1 MLMNLDRL
9 TTEGRNPD
17 TMDID
22 TLDTI
27 DILRKINDED
37 KKVAF
42 AVEEELPSI
51 AKAVDIIVES
61 IKKGGRVFYVGA
73 GTSGRLGVLDAS
85 ECPPTYGVSPEL
97 FQGVIAGGVKA
108 LYSSI
113 EGAEDDRKQG
123 EKDLLEKGLKDIDV
137 TVGIAASGRTPYV
150 LGAVEYARST
160 GCRIIG
166 IACNKGSELEKIV
179 DVMIAP
185 EVGPEVIMGSTRM
198 KAGTAQKLVLNMLS
212 TASMIRLG
220 KVYTNLMV
228 DMKASN
234 EKLLARARRIVKLA
248 TGAPEEIVRRAL
260 EESGYQS
267 KTAILMILKGISR
280 EQAEEE
286 LKKADGFIRKAL

>member
-1 MLMNLDRL
+1 MDLDRL

-22 TLDTI
+22 TLDTMG
-27 DILRKINDED
+27 ILRKINDED
-37 KKVAF
+37 KKVAL
-42 AVEEELPSI
+42 AVEQELPSI

-61 IKKGGRVFYVGA
+61 IKKGGRIFYVGA

-97 FQGVIAGGVKA
+97 FQGVIAGGIKA
-108 LYSSI
+108 LYSST
-113 EGAEDDRKQG
+113 EGAEDDREQG
-123 EKDLLEKGLKDIDV
+123 KRDLSEKGLKDIDV

-150 LGAVEYARST
+150 LGAVDYARST
-160 GCRIIG
+160 GCRTVG
-166 IACNKGSELEKIV
+166 IACNKDSELEKIV

-248 TGAPEEIVRRAL
+248 TGAPDEIVEEAL
-260 EESGYQS
+260 EGSGYHS